1 MNDVVLITGG
11 AGAIGSNLVRSLI
24 SSGSTSKIIVV
35 DDLSSGK
42 LSNVDNLDIEFI
54 KLDISDAHAL
64 KKAFSY
70 KPNKVYHLAALFAN
84 QNSID
89 HPDKDLSVN
98 GGGLINVLNECVKN
112 DIKRVVYTSS
122 SCVYGNIKIMNE
134 GKIGQL
140 DTPYAITKLL
150 GEKYLEYYSR
160 QFGIEAISVRV
171 FNTYGPYD
179 YPGLYRSVIP
189 NFFQDALL
197 GMPLRVYGD
206 GSAIR
211 TYTYVEDLVNGL
223 IGLMNNT
230 KYKGG
235 YDIVNL
241 GSEEAVSSSDLALMI
256 NKITNNTSGVYYESN
271 RDWDHVHSRVPILD
285 KARELLQYSPKTNI
299 VEGLDKYYHWMIK
312 KFSKN

>member
-1 MNDVVLITGG
+1 MNDIVLITGG
-11 AGAIGSNLVRSLI
+11 AGAIGANLVRALI
-24 SSGSTSKIIVV
+24 DSGSTSKLVVV
-35 DDLSSGK
+35 DDFSSGR
-42 LSNVDNLDIEFI
+42 LSNVDSLDIEFI
-54 KLDISDAHAL
+54 KLDISDASVL
-64 KKAFSY
+64 EKAFSY

-89 HPDKDLSVN
+89 HPARDLSVN

-122 SCVYGNIKIMNE
+122 SCVYGNIALMNE

-160 QFGIEAISVRV
+160 QFGIEAISARV

-197 GMPLRVYGD
+197 GKPLKVYGD
-206 GSAIR
+206 GSAVR
-211 TYTYVEDLVNGL
+211 TYTYVEDLVSGL

-230 KYKGG
+230 QYKGSH
-235 YDIVNL
+235 DIVNL
-241 GSEEAVSSSDLALMI
+241 GSEEAVSSVNLALMI
-256 NKITNNTSGVYYESN
+256 NEITNNKSEIYYEPN

-285 KARELLQYSPKTNI
+285 KARELFQYSPRVNI
-299 VEGLDKYYHWMIK
+299 TEGLEKYHHWITK
-312 KFSKN
+312 IL